1 MSQSLIDLH
10 ILTAKATISHEKYI
24 AGIITTEE
32 FLKEMESIDCH
43 CHTDI
48 KLEDAIE
55 VINRIVFNVNNP
67 LDFRTNNDLS
77 QIDQLLNDINKSAD
91 G

>member
-1 MSQSLIDLH
+1 MH

-48 KLEDAIE
+48 
-55 VINRIVFNVNNP
+55 V
-67 LDFRTNNDLS
+67 
-77 QIDQLLNDINKSAD
+77 LNDEKHAELDCCYREQLDGILRLYNLENKTWVQNHQI
-91 G
+91 

>member
-32 FLKEMESIDCH
+32 FLKEIESIDCH

-48 KLEDAIE
+48 KLEDAYSE
-55 VINRIVFNVNNP
+55 
-67 LDFRTNNDLS
+67 LDCCYRDMLDGILRLYH
-77 QIDQLLNDINKSAD
+77 QENKK
-91 G
+91 

>member
-48 KLEDAIE
+48 
-55 VINRIVFNVNNP
+55 V
-67 LDFRTNNDLS
+67 
-77 QIDQLLNDINKSAD
+77 LNDEKHAELDCCYREQLDGILRLYNLENKT
-91 G
+91 

>member
-10 ILTAKATISHEKYI
+10 ILTAKAAISHEKYI

-32 FLKEMESIDCH
+32 FLKEIESIDCH

-48 KLEDAIE
+48 KLEEAHSE
-55 VINRIVFNVNNP
+55 
-67 LDFRTNNDLS
+67 LDCCYR
-77 QIDQLLNDINKSAD
+77 DIMDGILRLYHQENKK
-91 G
+91 